1 MSRSAASRRVAFVNW
16 TRRQAGGVETYVDF
30 LLTAVAETG
39 CQVALWTE
47 QDHPVERDCVAVP
60 AGATEWCAALDEPER
75 SLEALRRWSPSVLLV
90 HGVADPVMEARLLA
104 IAPAVFVAH
113 TYTGTCISSRKTL
126 TFPRPRPCDR
136 VFGPACLAL
145 FYPRRCGGLHPL
157 TLIRDYRRQT
167 AQLGLIQTYSHVL
180 TMSQHMRREYVR
192 HGVAPHRAHA
202 LPPYLPSVTSSD
214 RVEDSGPS
222 NVTTLLFVGRIERL
236 KGCRLLIEALPG
248 VQARLGKARP
258 AGHCRRRSGP
268 RGLRTP
274 RGAGAVAPAGHR
286 VSRLGRCSQ
295 PVAAAC

>member
-1 MSRSAASRRVAFVNW
+1 VAGA
-16 TRRQAGGVETYVDF
+16 Q
-30 LLTAVAETG
+30 
-39 CQVALWTE
+39 
-47 QDHPVERDCVAVP
+47 QD
-60 AGATEWCAALDEPER
+60 ATEWCAALDEPER

-157 TLIRDYRRQT
+157 TLIHDYRRQT

-202 LPPYLPSVTSSD
+202 LPPYLPSVASSD

-248 VQARLGKARP
+248 SRPGWERLSGWSLQETVRTAWP
-258 AGHCRRRSGP
+258 ANASRRG
-268 RGLRTP
+268 RGNPSWTSSFAAGSMQPTGRGCWLR
-274 RGAGAVAPAGHR
+274 RQR
-286 VSRLGRCSQ
+286 W
-295 PVAAAC
+295 